1 MFLISA
7 LGPVIS
13 FRLGWRTAYSLAV
26 VVLTAL
32 VKIKIFNS
40 REATN
45 TIVRDKKAN
54 RVFSSDTVVNGSGGG
69 GVGGERRCG
78 GWGGGRKR

>member
-7 LGPVIS
+7 PGPVIS
-13 FRLGWRTAYSLAV
+13 FRLGWKTAYSLAV

-45 TIVRDKKAN
+45 TVVRNKKA
-54 RVFSSDTVVNGSGGG
+54 SILQ
-69 GVGGERRCG
+69 
-78 GWGGGRKR
+78 